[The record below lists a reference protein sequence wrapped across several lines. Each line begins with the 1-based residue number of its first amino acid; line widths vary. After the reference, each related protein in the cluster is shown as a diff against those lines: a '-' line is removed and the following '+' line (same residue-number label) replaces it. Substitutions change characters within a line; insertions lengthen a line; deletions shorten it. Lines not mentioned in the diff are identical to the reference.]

1 MITTE
6 SAFYYGFEITA
17 TNKFI
22 CFDEG
27 FGELIAEMRVGKY
40 TLTSGV
46 NEAIRAMNEVGSLV
60 YTGTLDRST
69 RLVTISSTSNFSLL
83 VDTGTNTL
91 SAFAILG
98 FTGVDKTGA
107 STYTGST
114 AIGTSYR
121 PQFRLQ
127 SFVDFNDNQQAV
139 DSTVNVSA
147 NGQVELIRFGIVKLM
162 ECNIDFITDIDQGY
176 GGYIR
181 TEATGVAKART
192 FLEYLVNKG
201 PLEFIPDIENPG
213 AYTNCVLESTPE
225 SKDGVNFKL
234 KEKFSS
240 GLIGYYSTG
249 LLTFREVTI

>member
-17 TNKFI
+17 NNKFI

-27 FGELIAEMRVGKY
+27 GGELIAEMRVGKY

-46 NEAIRAMNEVGSLV
+46 NEAIRAMNDAGSLV
-60 YTGTLDRST
+60 YSGSLNRST
-69 RLVTISSTSNFSLL
+69 RLLTISSTANFSLL
-83 VDTGTNTL
+83 TTSGTNTL
-91 SAFAILG
+91 SAFPVLG
-98 FTGVDKTGA
+98 FSGADKSGA
-107 STYTGST
+107 STYTGSS

-127 SFVDFNDNQQAV
+127 SYVDFNDNQQAV
-139 DSTVNVSA
+139 DSTVNISA
-147 NGQVELIRFGIVKLM
+147 NGQVELIRFGVVKLM
-162 ECNIDFITDIDQGY
+162 ECNIDFITDIDQGH

-181 TEATGVAKART
+181 TELTGVSKART
-192 FLEYLVNKG
+192 LMEYLVNKG
-201 PLEFIPDIENPG
+201 PLEFVPDIENPNT
-213 AYTNCVLESTPE
+213 YTNCVLESTPE